1 VQRSLFKINCA
12 NGLKIKGGA
21 LMSACEDQK
30 STIMLYVYDELN
42 AQERQRLEQHLEICE
57 GCRKEKLHML
67 GMIRRI
73 KTTMKPPKLSVTEA
87 KEMTNTITW
96 KLNRTPNLKWWSP
109 IFACRPSR
117 VIPALAA
124 AIILIVIAS
133 IIGYKTFTV
142 DTQFSPT
149 ASIQAEQ
156 LSAQELEIIQNLD
169 LLRDMEALQKLVQA
183 VDQSPTSLPIEKLF
197 DDTQGMRN
205 RIYGEHY
212 A

>member
-1 VQRSLFKINCA
+1 MN
-12 NGLKIKGGA
+12 
-21 LMSACEDQK
+21 ACEDQK
-30 STIMLYVYDELN
+30 STIMLYVYGELG
-42 AQERQRLEQHLEICE
+42 AEERQRLEQHLEICE

-73 KTTMKPPKLSVTEA
+73 KTTMESPELSATEA

-109 IFACRPSR
+109 IFAYRLSR

-124 AIILIVIAS
+124 TITLIVIAS
-133 IIGYKTFTV
+133 IIGYNTFTA
-142 DTQFSPT
+142 DNQFPPT
-149 ASIQAEQ
+149 ASIQPEQ
-156 LSAQELEIIQNLD
+156 LSAQEMEIIQNLD
-169 LLRDMEALQKLVQA
+169 LLRDMETLQKLVQA
-183 VDQSPTSLPIEKLF
+183 VDQLPTSLPIEKLF
-197 DDTQGMRN
+197 DDTQGMKN